1 MRGLRL
7 FLVAG
12 EHSGDSLGGH
22 LLAALRLLVPEGL
35 EIAGVGGACMEAE
48 GLRSLFP
55 LSDVAVM
62 GPLAIVRRLPHLV
75 RRIEAAAAAGVAMR
89 PDAVVI
95 IDSPELTHPIA
106 RRIRRRLPDVPIV
119 DYVSPSVW
127 AWRPGRA
134 PRMRAYVDHVLAL
147 LPFEPEVHA
156 RLGGP
161 PCTYVGHPLIERMPE
176 LLAIGRGALAQEIGL
191 DPGAMT
197 MVVLPGSRR
206 SEVERLMTPFGRA
219 VALAA
224 DRLGPLQVL
233 IPAVDSMRELIA
245 QRAAGWRI
253 PAQILS
259 GERHKLMAFRA
270 ADVAL
275 AASGTVTLELA
286 LAGTPM
292 VVGYR
297 VDALAARLKFL
308 VKTPHFALSNLVLGE
323 RAFPELMQEDCT
335 PQKLADALVGAIAI
349 PAVRNRQLAALAR
362 VPGLMQ
368 PAGGAPSAAAA
379 RIVMEHARKGRA
391 DGPGAAQ

>member
-1 MRGLRL
+1 MRPLRL

-12 EHSGDSLGGH
+12 EHSGDALGGR
-22 LLAALRLLVPEGL
+22 LLAALRARVPEGL
-35 EIAGVGGACMEAE
+35 QLRGVGGAEMARE
-48 GLRSLFP
+48 GLASLFP

-62 GPLAIVRRLPHLV
+62 GPLAILGRLPHLV
-75 RRIEAAAAAGVAMR
+75 QRINQAVAAGIAMR

-95 IDSPELTHPIA
+95 IDSPEFTHPIA
-106 RRIRRRLPDVPIV
+106 RRVRRRLPEVPVI

-147 LPFEPEVHA
+147 LPFEPEVHR

-161 PCTYVGHPLIERMPE
+161 PCTYVGHPLIERMPG
-176 LLAIGRGALAQEIGL
+176 LKAIERGALAREIGL
-191 DPGAMT
+191 DPRAMT
-197 MVVLPGSRR
+197 IVVLPGSRR
-206 SEVERLMTPFGRA
+206 SEVARLMLPFGRA

-224 DRLGPLQVL
+224 RRLGAIEVV
-233 IPAVDSMRELIA
+233 IPAVDSVRELIEE
-245 QRAAGWRI
+245 RAAEWQVR
-253 PAQILS
+253 PRVLS
-259 GERHKLMAFRA
+259 GERLKLMAFRA

-292 VVGYR
+292 IVGYR

-335 PQKLADALVGAIAI
+335 PAKLADALVATIAD
-349 PAVRNRQLAALAR
+349 PVVRSRQLQSLAR
-362 VPGLMQ
+362 IPGLMQ
-368 PAGGAPSAAAA
+368 LAEGTPSEAAAGIVLAHVRRDERPPAG
-379 RIVMEHARKGRA
+379 
-391 DGPGAAQ
+391 D